1 MGLVLPRHLAFL
13 ARPGGAV
20 DLGRG
25 LRTFLAM
32 ALPYGAGLAWGAPSW
47 GLSAGFFAQI
57 ILLADVGGLYW
68 MRGVTLLGAWAAAA
82 LALGVAALVQ
92 DHFWLNL
99 GSVGFGLFGAG
110 YLTVYGEAG
119 AMVGLVLG
127 FSLLL
132 GLAGETGGLQTLFA
146 ILTGGAWAVL
156 LALLIWPF
164 LPNQPLRRAV
174 AQTFQSLSRYLG
186 TLAQSDLN
194 QEPPQMEIPLAQLRQ
209 DLLDARRLVAL
220 TRRGGWGQSQLRELL
235 IVLIE
240 DIERLLK
247 TFLLLQEILHFHDLP
262 QLQTAEILMADLL
275 ESLAALAADLAQMTL
290 GKNLNPD
297 LGKAQR
303 LMQALEQ
310 QENLQR
316 RAPADTLQDYN
327 SCVTIGQLTLALTTL
342 QSQLRQT
349 LATAGLLATPHRFTG
364 AGAVAA
370 PLEPPSPWWEP
381 LTANFRLASPLFRH
395 GLRLGLGGVAGSWIS
410 QIFAIPFGYWIGLT
424 LLFVLKP
431 DFSLTF
437 QRLCNRLLGT
447 LLGAAAVSWVL
458 ATVAD
463 PLVLTLLGIFSISV
477 ALALLRF
484 HYSLAVFFIT
494 AFALIVQ
501 EIAPH
506 PLADQALGA
515 RILCTLIGAG
525 LAFLLSFGFLRPPED
540 LRFAQA
546 AQTAL
551 AAVRDYFQLLA
562 PSLSAQKPLPLEA
575 LEQART
581 QSRLASTAMQA
592 ALDRLLNDPSASLET
607 QEPAITIANYIP
619 RLGRGLTVLVSHLE
633 HSTGAPPPTPLIKF
647 QEQTRQ
653 ALDQLS
659 AALQTQTPPAPLKD
673 LETALA
679 ELQTYHQSQQRRR
692 LEELSQK
699 QEETATQIY
708 LKSYNLVIAECQ
720 QIYQRLSTLQ
730 AAIRRFWQNGA

>member
-1 MGLVLPRHLAFL
+1 MGLVLPRRLAFL

-47 GLSAGFFAQI
+47 GLSAGFFAQM

-68 MRGVTLLGAWAAAA
+68 IRGITLLSAWGAAA
-82 LALGVAALVQ
+82 LALGAAYFAQ
-92 DHFWLNL
+92 DHLGLML
-99 GSVGFGLFGAG
+99 GSVGLGLFGAG
-110 YLTVYGEAG
+110 YLTVFGEPG

-146 ILTGGAWAVL
+146 VAIGGAWALL

-164 LPNQPLRRAV
+164 LPNQPLRQGV
-174 AQTFQSLSRYLG
+174 AQIFQSLSRYLR

-194 QEPPQMEIPLAQLRQ
+194 QEPPQMEAPLAQLRQ
-209 DLLDARRLVAL
+209 NLLEARRLVAL

-240 DIERLLK
+240 DSERLLK
-247 TFLLLQEILHFHDLP
+247 SFLLLQEILHFHDLP
-262 QLQTAEILMADLL
+262 QLRTAEILMSDLL
-275 ESLAALAADLAQMTL
+275 ESLAELAADLAQMTL
-290 GKNLNPD
+290 GKTLNPD
-297 LGKAQR
+297 LGRALR
-303 LMQALEQ
+303 LIQALEQ
-310 QENLQR
+310 QEDLQR
-316 RAPADTLQDYN
+316 RVSTDTLEDYN
-327 SCVTIGQLTLALTTL
+327 SRVAIGQLTQTLTAL
-342 QSQLRQT
+342 QSQLEET
-349 LATAGLLATPHRFTG
+349 LATARLLAKPHHFTG
-364 AGAVAA
+364 AAPTPA
-370 PLEPPSPWWEP
+370 PLEPASAWQEP
-381 LTANFRLASPLFRH
+381 LSANFSLASPLFRH
-395 GLRLGLGGVAGSWIS
+395 GLRLGLGGVAGTWIAHA
-410 QIFAIPFGYWIGLT
+410 FAIPFGYWISLT
-424 LLFVLKP
+424 LIFVLKP

-447 LLGAAAVSWVL
+447 LFGAAAVSWAL
-458 ATVAD
+458 KTVTD
-463 PLVLTLLGIFSISV
+463 PVILTVLGIVSISV

-525 LAFLLSFGFLRPPED
+525 LAFLLSFGFLRHPED
-540 LRFAQA
+540 LRFAEA

-551 AAVRDYFQLLA
+551 TAVRDYFQLLA

-581 QSRLASTAMQA
+581 RSRLASTAMQA
-592 ALDRLLNDPSASLET
+592 ALDRLLNDPSADPET
-607 QEPAITIANYIP
+607 QEPAVTIANYIP

-633 HSTGAPPPTPLIKF
+633 QSSGAP
-647 QEQTRQ
+647 
-653 ALDQLS
+653 A
-659 AALQTQTPPAPLKD
+659 PAPLIQFQSQTCQTLANLGAALETQTAPAPLTD
-673 LETALA
+673 LETAL
-679 ELQTYHQSQQRRR
+679 ENLQTYHQTQQRRR

-699 QEETATQIY
+699 QERTATQIY
-708 LKSYNLVIAECQ
+708 LKNYNLVIAECQ